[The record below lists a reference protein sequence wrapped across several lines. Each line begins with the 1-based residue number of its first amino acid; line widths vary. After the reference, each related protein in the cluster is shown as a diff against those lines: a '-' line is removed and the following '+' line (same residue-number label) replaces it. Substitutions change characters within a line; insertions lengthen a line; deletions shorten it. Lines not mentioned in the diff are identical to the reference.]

1 MEAEIDSH
9 PLKPNIALLELSLL
23 NAETS
28 SASFDDIIVEA
39 LKRGI
44 PPEIA
49 TRLSEIWQKAWT
61 IGGELVSVGKIIVTK
76 ILDFLIANP
85 KVAIGAALGAC
96 ATTLVAGVPFIGP
109 LLAPL
114 ASSIF
119 MLYGAGVGAAAQGGD
134 YSMSPLSAV
143 FGLAQKFFELLISI
157 FNGVKEHW
165 VARGVA

>member
-1 MEAEIDSH
+1 MNPPGLELPMAAAIDSH

-114 ASSIF
+114 VSSIF

-143 FGLAQKFFELLISI
+143 FGLAQKFF
-157 FNGVKEHW
+157 
-165 VARGVA
+165 